1 MESPFITVLRLGQT
15 YSVNLPELEFEIGND
30 GLPLQVV
37 VNGGTPVLE
46 IEWEFNLAFGFDDET
61 G

>member
-1 MESPFITVLRLGQT
+1 MESPFINVLRLGQT
-15 YSVNLPELEFEIGND
+15 YRVNLPELEFEIGND

-37 VNGGTPVLE
+37 VDGGTPVLE
-46 IEWEFNLAFGFDDET
+46 IEWEFNLAFGFDEET